1 MAKISKHQ
9 KEGKHSLNYDV
20 IFKGKREKLTEE
32 NDTQTPDFQDNF
44 EYDPGT
50 PIYDEAYNNEDFER
64 RKRVTDMVYDVLK
77 NKTDLDMTIVRR
89 KPAKD
94 QLNDYF
100 TLLKKDLSEENFS
113 NVEIFNELAFYFS
126 DNLFSIFKLLNNEWR
141 NIIIQE
147 LQEHIGQ
154 APNSAKEITV
164 RNLTKGSEVEF
175 LIYDDL
181 EEEEKTITG
190 VILGYDKDSKR
201 FKVDSFENI
210 YLIKI
215 ESITNILNNRKF
227 KHNLNKLNNID
238 FL

>member
-32 NDTQTPDFQDNF
+32 NDTQVPDFQDNF
-44 EYDPGT
+44 EYDPGS
-50 PIYDEAYNNEDFER
+50 PVYEEAYNNEDFER
-64 RKRVTDMVYDVLK
+64 RKRVTDKVYDILK
-77 NKTDLDMTIVRR
+77 TKTDVDMSIPRR
-89 KPAKD
+89 KPAKE
-94 QLNDYF
+94 QLNNYF
-100 TLLKKDLSEENFS
+100 ALLKKELIEEKFS

-141 NIIIQE
+141 NVIIDE
-147 LQEHIGQ
+147 LQDHIGN
-154 APNSAKEITV
+154 APNTSKDVTV
-164 RNLTKGSEVEF
+164 KNLTPGSEIEF
-175 LIYDDL
+175 TIYDDL
-181 EEEEKTITG
+181 EDEEKTITG
-190 VILGYDKDSKR
+190 VVLEYDKESKR

-215 ESITNILNNRKF
+215 NCIECILNNRKF